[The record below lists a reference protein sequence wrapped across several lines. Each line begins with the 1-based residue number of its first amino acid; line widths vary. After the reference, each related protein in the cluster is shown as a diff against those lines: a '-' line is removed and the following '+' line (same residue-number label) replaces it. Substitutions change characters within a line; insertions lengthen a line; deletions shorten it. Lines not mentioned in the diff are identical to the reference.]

1 MESGSYLGV
10 KISRLGNVLKKT
22 TASRINDY
30 KKRLSNADACYE
42 SLLKNLIID
51 DFSKFDACET
61 AKKFFNTDHIKFV
74 AIDGTEYSNPLFDM
88 IVFYA
93 GAYTCEGTIRF
104 SPDEIKVEYKHKS
117 LHLGKDLSSCVPVHM
132 DKIPEIDQTAVIS
145 SSQEADAAA
154 RPMTEEQILDN
165 TNISNALMTL
175 SEFYLAYRCA
185 TLNDYNLILL
195 DRSLSNTYSSLMYD
209 TSIWKL
215 QGKSSS
221 LIDFEVD
228 GVPIDVNDLI
238 ISRQALVNEELGLP
252 PNRGDYL
259 RYAILNQLKYHQD
272 GLNITTICS
281 NLKLTNNPKITSHV
295 QKYIETWVKE
305 GVVVEENTNYRLNS
319 RYKTTWTRMKNLVN
333 ILGDQ
338 IFHGQEDPFLIK
350 KADKSE
356 EWITTVDLAY
366 LTLLCLYMLIEE
378 CWKNKIILVGI
389 TKDTAAMILRT
400 M

>member
-132 DKIPEIDQTAVIS
+132 DKIPEIDQTTVIS
-145 SSQEADAAA
+145 SSQEADAASQA
-154 RPMTEEQILDN
+154 YDRG
-165 TNISNALMTL
+165 TN
-175 SEFYLAYRCA
+175 F
-185 TLNDYNLILL
+185 
-195 DRSLSNTYSSLMYD
+195 
-209 TSIWKL
+209 
-215 QGKSSS
+215 G
-221 LIDFEVD
+221 
-228 GVPIDVNDLI
+228 
-238 ISRQALVNEELGLP
+238 
-252 PNRGDYL
+252 
-259 RYAILNQLKYHQD
+259 
-272 GLNITTICS
+272 
-281 NLKLTNNPKITSHV
+281 
-295 QKYIETWVKE
+295 
-305 GVVVEENTNYRLNS
+305 
-319 RYKTTWTRMKNLVN
+319 
-333 ILGDQ
+333 
-338 IFHGQEDPFLIK
+338 
-350 KADKSE
+350 
-356 EWITTVDLAY
+356 
-366 LTLLCLYMLIEE
+366 
-378 CWKNKIILVGI
+378 
-389 TKDTAAMILRT
+389 
-400 M
+400 